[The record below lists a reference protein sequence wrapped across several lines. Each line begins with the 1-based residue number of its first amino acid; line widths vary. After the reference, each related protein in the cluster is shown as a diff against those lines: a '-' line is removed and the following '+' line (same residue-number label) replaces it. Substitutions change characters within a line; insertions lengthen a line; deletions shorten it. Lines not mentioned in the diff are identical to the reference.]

1 MNLKPIRETEET
13 DAPQVKPKRRR
24 RRLRT
29 IAMLPTLLTLGNLYF
44 GFLAIYYCSREMHNV
59 GKGMSAASKLTFD
72 SQRWEDFAPTYLSIA
87 SIMLVAAMLC
97 DAFDGRVARLTKGTS
112 KFGELMDSLADVV
125 SFGAAPALMMVTLV
139 RRELI
144 EWAPYVPFGFE
155 RFGQA
160 VVLFGG
166 VFACCT
172 ALRLA
177 RFSVEASIE
186 EANHSGFRGLPSPGG
201 AGAVISLVYLHDHL
215 DGPTGWIAG
224 ADFITQ
230 ILPFCTLAVALLMVS
245 RIPYTHALNT
255 LLKRRPFG
263 HAVTVLLVVPLIIL
277 YTELS
282 LAILAWVFVLSG
294 PLRMLWRRR
303 HGLSPHTQSD
313 MDNPQELQQLP
324 SQERQAQ

>member
-1 MNLKPIRETEET
+1 MNLKPIRETEDT
-13 DAPQVKPKRRR
+13 FDAPAKPKRRR

-44 GFLAIYYCSREMHNV
+44 GFLAIYYCSREMHDV
-59 GKGMSAASKLTFD
+59 GAGVSAGAVLTLH
-72 SQRWEDFAPTYLSIA
+72 SQRWEAFAPTYLSVA
-87 SIMLVAAMLC
+87 CAMLVAAMLC
-97 DAFDGRVARLTKGTS
+97 DAFDGRVARMTNRTS

-139 RRELI
+139 RRELL

-186 EANHSGFRGLPSPGG
+186 ESNHSGFRGLPSPGA
-201 AGAVISLVYLHDHL
+201 AGGVISLVFLHEHL
-215 DGPTGWIAG
+215 DAPGGWIGG
-224 ADFITQ
+224 ANFITN
-230 ILPFCTLAVALLMVS
+230 ILPICTLAVALLMVS
-245 RIPYTHALNT
+245 RIPYAHALNV
-255 LLKRRPFG
+255 LLRRRPFG

-277 YTELS
+277 YTEMS
-282 LAILAWVFVLSG
+282 LAILAWAFIVSG
-294 PLRMLWRRR
+294 PLRLLWRRR
-303 HGLSPHTQSD
+303 HGLSAQPQQVA
-313 MDNPQELQQLP
+313 DNPLEQEQLP
-324 SQERQAQ
+324 SQDRQAQ